1 MFMSVHKGGGGCKNC
16 PKSCSRSLWTPPYA
30 ILFTTYRSRDFFTS
44 FYYFSGRIK
53 HINQS
58 KTRRFLD
65 FRVAFFNKFS
75 STFIFINGGT
85 FFVMNSA
92 EKIQKKKN
100 HFLQKNSIKTFLCI
114 NGETFLSWMVLKKKY
129 KYVHYD
135 DYGLNLWT
143 NPSFNRNFKSHFE
156 FFPSPKSGRNIY
168 KGKQILVNV
177 ALILGCQIST
187 I

>member
-1 MFMSVHKGGGGCKNC
+1 MIKKHIYPPHFLKKYLFKFFFKGNNDLKYLQFKPTWTFAEPPSSPLWTNMNIFKTT
-16 PKSCSRSLWTPPYA
+16 PLPLPCSRSLWTPPYA

-75 STFIFINGGT
+75 SAFIFINGGT

-92 EKIQKKKN
+92 EKIQKKSLFTKKFCKN
-100 HFLQKNSIKTFLCI
+100 IFVHKRRNVFVM
-114 NGETFLSWMVLKKKY
+114 NGAEKK
-129 KYVHYD
+129 
-135 DYGLNLWT
+135 
-143 NPSFNRNFKSHFE
+143 
-156 FFPSPKSGRNIY
+156 IY
-168 KGKQILVNV
+168 R
-177 ALILGCQIST
+177 
-187 I
+187 

>member
-1 MFMSVHKGGGGCKNC
+1 MHK
-16 PKSCSRSLWTPPYA
+16 
-30 ILFTTYRSRDFFTS
+30 
-44 FYYFSGRIK
+44 
-53 HINQS
+53 
-58 KTRRFLD
+58 RRN
-65 FRVAFFNKFS
+65 V
-75 STFIFINGGT
+75 
-85 FFVMNSA
+85 FVMNGA
-92 EKIQKKKN
+92 E
-100 HFLQKNSIKTFLCI
+100 
-114 NGETFLSWMVLKKKY
+114 KKY

-187 I
+187 